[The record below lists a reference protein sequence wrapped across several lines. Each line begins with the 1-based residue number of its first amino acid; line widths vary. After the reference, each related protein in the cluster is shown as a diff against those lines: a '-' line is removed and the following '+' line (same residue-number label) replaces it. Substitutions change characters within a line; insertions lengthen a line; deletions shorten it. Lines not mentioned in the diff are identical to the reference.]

1 MIVINKTKRLIIL
14 KTKSGTSY
22 PLTVGSS
29 DAPDDLDLESPSV
42 ADLLKSR
49 DIEVPGGIPEGENK
63 PVEFSKLKQADAIL
77 VVENC
82 LDKDALASYFEQTK
96 NNQVKAAIKAR
107 IAVIE
112 ENDRKTAEELAKKNG
127 GGN

>member
-1 MIVINKTKRLIIL
+1 MIVINKTKRLIVL
-14 KTKSGTSY
+14 STASGMI
-22 PLTVGSS
+22 PLTVGSNEI
-29 DAPDDLDLESPSV
+29 PDSTPMDGAAVKMLIDTNQIS
-42 ADLLKSR
+42 
-49 DIEVPGGIPEGENK
+49 VPGGIPEDDEK
-63 PVEFSKLKQADAIL
+63 PMDFSKLKQADAL
-77 VVENC
+77 MVVENC

-107 IAVIE
+107 IALIE